1 MSKLEELLQGID
13 IEWKGFG
20 EIASIKRGASPRPIA
35 KYITDDEGGIPWI
48 KIGDTS
54 PNSKYV
60 EKTEQRIT
68 VEGSK
73 KSRLLKKGD
82 FIISNS
88 MSFGRPYILNID
100 GAIHD
105 GWASISNFNDTLI
118 ADYLYHY
125 LSSSIVQNY
134 WISKINSGS
143 VSNLNADIIKS
154 LQIPIPCPDNP
165 EKSLKIQQEIVRI
178 LDQLTE
184 TTNNLKTELENER
197 LIRKKQFE
205 YYLNTL
211 LCFDDINVIY
221 KSLEEV
227 IVSLKTGLNP
237 RKNFILNSDN
247 AEGFYVTVREIV
259 CGEII
264 FFNKTDRVSNEAIR
278 IINNRS
284 NLEKGDVLFTGTGT
298 VGRVAVIKEDPINW
312 NIKEGVYT
320 IKPKT
325 EIINSYYLAYLLQS
339 QNIKAIY
346 NKKIVGSPVV
356 SLPMKD
362 LRKISIPIP
371 PLEEQERIVKLLDQ
385 FNTAHTA
392 IEEEITKEIKLRTQQ
407 YEYYREKLLTF
418 PKN

>member
-1 MSKLEELLQGID
+1 MSKLEELLQGVK
-13 IEWKGFG
+13 IEWMPLEMIADYEQPTKYLVKTKDYNDTYNTPVLTAGKTFILGYTDEKDGINKASENPVIIFDDFTTSNKWVDFDFKAKSSAMKIIKSKNESKGLLRYIYYWINTLPSDLVDG
-20 EIASIKRGASPRPIA
+20 DHKRQ
-35 KYITDDEGGIPWI
+35 W
-48 KIGDTS
+48 
-54 PNSKYV
+54 
-60 EKTEQRIT
+60 
-68 VEGSK
+68 
-73 KSRLLKKGD
+73 
-82 FIISNS
+82 
-88 MSFGRPYILNID
+88 
-100 GAIHD
+100 
-105 GWASISNFNDTLI
+105 ISNF
-118 ADYLYHY
+118 
-125 LSSSIVQNY
+125 
-134 WISKINSGS
+134 SKK
-143 VSNLNADIIKS
+143 IIP
-154 LQIPIPCPDNP
+154 LPPI
-165 EKSLKIQQEIVRI
+165 EIQQEIVRI

>member
-178 LDQLTE
+178 LDQLTQ
-184 TTNNLKTELENER
+184 TTNNLKNELENER
-197 LIRKKQFE
+197 QIRKKQFE
-205 YYLNTL
+205 
-211 LCFDDINVIY
+211 F
-221 KSLEEV
+221 
-227 IVSLKTGLNP
+227 
-237 RKNFILNSDN
+237 
-247 AEGFYVTVREIV
+247 
-259 CGEII
+259 
-264 FFNKTDRVSNEAIR
+264 
-278 IINNRS
+278 
-284 NLEKGDVLFTGTGT
+284 
-298 VGRVAVIKEDPINW
+298 
-312 NIKEGVYT
+312 
-320 IKPKT
+320 
-325 EIINSYYLAYLLQS
+325 
-339 QNIKAIY
+339 
-346 NKKIVGSPVV
+346 
-356 SLPMKD
+356 
-362 LRKISIPIP
+362 
-371 PLEEQERIVKLLDQ
+371 
-385 FNTAHTA
+385 
-392 IEEEITKEIKLRTQQ
+392 
-407 YEYYREKLLTF
+407 YRE
-418 PKN
+418 

>member
-60 EKTEQRIT
+60 EKTEQRIS

-184 TTNNLKTELENER
+184 TTNNLKRELVNER
-197 LIRKKQFE
+197 QIRKKQFE
-205 YYLNTL
+205 FYREQLFKFEEDVVEWRTLIEVASDFGRGKSKHRPRNDNKLYGGIIPFIQTGDVRNGAKEISNYTQTYNEFGLRQSKLWPKGTVCITIAANIAETSILGFNACFPDSIIGFVPNVKKTNSKYIYYLLSN
-211 LCFDDINVIY
+211 Y
-221 KSLEEV
+221 KSQ
-227 IVSLKTGLNP
+227 
-237 RKNFILNSDN
+237 
-247 AEGFYVTVREIV
+247 
-259 CGEII
+259 
-264 FFNKTDRVSNEAIR
+264 
-278 IINNRS
+278 
-284 NLEKGDVLFTGTGT
+284 LEKLGQGSAQLNINLGTFEHL
-298 VGRVAVIKEDPINW
+298 KF
-312 NIKEGVYT
+312 
-320 IKPKT
+320 
-325 EIINSYYLAYLLQS
+325 
-339 QNIKAIY
+339 
-346 NKKIVGSPVV
+346 
-356 SLPMKD
+356 
-362 LRKISIPIP
+362 PIP
-371 PLEEQERIVKLLDQ
+371 SLVEQERIVKLLDQ

>member
-1 MSKLEELLQGID
+1 MSKLEELLQGVK
-13 IEWKGFG
+13 IEWMPLEMIADYEQPTKYLVKTKDYNDTYNTPVLTAGKTFILGYTDEKDGINKASENPVIIFDDFTTSNKWVDFDFKAKSSAMKIIKSKNESKGLLRYIYYWINTLPSDLVDG
-20 EIASIKRGASPRPIA
+20 DHKRQ
-35 KYITDDEGGIPWI
+35 W
-48 KIGDTS
+48 
-54 PNSKYV
+54 
-60 EKTEQRIT
+60 
-68 VEGSK
+68 
-73 KSRLLKKGD
+73 
-82 FIISNS
+82 
-88 MSFGRPYILNID
+88 
-100 GAIHD
+100 
-105 GWASISNFNDTLI
+105 ISNF
-118 ADYLYHY
+118 
-125 LSSSIVQNY
+125 
-134 WISKINSGS
+134 SKK
-143 VSNLNADIIKS
+143 IIP
-154 LQIPIPCPDNP
+154 LPPI
-165 EKSLKIQQEIVRI
+165 EIQQEIVRI

-211 LCFDDINVIY
+211 LCFDDINVVY

-371 PLEEQERIVKLLDQ
+371 PLEEQERIVNLLDQ